1 MTGIACLGGAIA
13 FLVAPAGTLI
23 GVQGAR
29 TTPSALGGAYSLYN
43 LAYAAGLT
51 LGPVTAGALT
61 SALGYSAA
69 CAVLA
74 GAVAMVAVVGFGR
87 LPRSLSSSAV

>member
-1 MTGIACLGGAIA
+1 
-13 FLVAPAGTLI
+13 
-23 GVQGAR
+23 
-29 TTPSALGGAYSLYN
+29 
-43 LAYAAGLT
+43 
-51 LGPVTAGALT
+51 VTAGALT